1 MKKTKKTTKK
11 TAKPTNIA
19 PSYDRGIELL
29 GKVRYNLWMGGSET
43 VDIDLYNAYHLL
55 GALYGKTPDVVME
68 EVEKKMHEIYAERWA
83 SRVNA

>member
-11 TAKPTNIA
+11 TAKPANVA

-68 EVEKKMHEIYAERWA
+68 EVEKKTHDIHAEYRTR
-83 SRVNA
+83 RVNA

>member
-1 MKKTKKTTKK
+1 MKKTKKTSK
-11 TAKPTNIA
+11 TAKIA

-68 EVEKKMHEIYAERWA
+68 EVEKKTHEIHSERWA
-83 SRVNA
+83 RRVNA